1 MRKASEI
8 VKAHDMIGV
17 RMRENDCIYSAN
29 AFSERLCSKIG
40 SGIHYPGTFR
50 RFDIDRRAQPLVAG
64 VGRPADIAIAANHR
78 HAL

>member
-17 RMRENDCIYSAN
+17 RMRKNDCIYAAN
-29 AFSERLCSKIG
+29 AFSERLRSKIG

-50 RFDIDRRAQPLVAG
+50 RFDIDRRAQALVAG
-64 VGRPADIAIAANHR
+64 IGRPADIAIAAYHR